1 MAAAEDRVP
10 AAGAVLG
17 RAGAVR
23 GGAGVR
29 RQPYHLRITA
39 ATVHMAAARPRRA
52 TLYATGAL
60 RVLYADDDIRIF
72 TNRADSPDR
81 WESEG
86 LVVVQVRDEL
96 FA

>member
-1 MAAAEDRVP
+1 MITVGRLSSSSKTETRDP
-10 AAGAVLG
+10 A
-17 RAGAVR
+17 RY
-23 GGAGVR
+23 
-29 RQPYHLRITA
+29 P
-39 ATVHMAAARPRRA
+39 
-52 TLYATGAL
+52 TGAL
-60 RVLYADDDIRIF
+60 RVLYADEDIRIF

>member
-1 MAAAEDRVP
+1 MI
-10 AAGAVLG
+10 LYG
-17 RAGAVR
+17 RIEEG
-23 GGAGVR
+23 
-29 RQPYHLRITA
+29 
-39 ATVHMAAARPRRA
+39 
-52 TLYATGAL
+52 
-60 RVLYADDDIRIF
+60 VLYADDDIRIF